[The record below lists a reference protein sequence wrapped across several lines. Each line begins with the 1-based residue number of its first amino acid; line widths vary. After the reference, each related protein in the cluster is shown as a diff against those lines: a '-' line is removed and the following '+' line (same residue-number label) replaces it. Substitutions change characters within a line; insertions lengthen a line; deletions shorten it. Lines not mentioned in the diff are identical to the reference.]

1 MRPGSLYISVLI
13 FACAGCSNPSISR
26 FDVTPPVLCDGEK
39 AIVTWDAKGETALA
53 VQEEASE
60 VGASNCVASGQ
71 QTLALT
77 LAAHSSSDEVER
89 RAELVELQPN
99 ATEPIA
105 LRTNA
110 IKATEVV
117 ASGDKN
123 PALWH
128 KSVEVATISAC
139 QNRPI
144 TVQHDGKSAIVAP
157 GNEPSGAL
165 AGTPLSGRWEL
176 RSTLTDAEMKTPSL
190 RPKEL
195 TVMATLRCRK

>member
-13 FACAGCSNPSISR
+13 FAWTGCSNPSISR

-77 LAAHSSSDEVER
+77 LAAHSGSDEVER

-105 LRTNA
+105 LRTNEIEA
-110 IKATEVV
+110 AEVV
-117 ASGDKN
+117 ASGD
-123 PALWH
+123 
-128 KSVEVATISAC
+128 
-139 QNRPI
+139 
-144 TVQHDGKSAIVAP
+144 
-157 GNEPSGAL
+157 
-165 AGTPLSGRWEL
+165 
-176 RSTLTDAEMKTPSL
+176 
-190 RPKEL
+190 
-195 TVMATLRCRK
+195 

>member
-77 LAAHSSSDEVER
+77 LAAHSGSDEVER
-89 RAELVELQPN
+89 RVELVELQPN

-110 IKATEVV
+110 IEATEVV

-144 TVQHDGKSAIVAP
+144 TVQHDG
-157 GNEPSGAL
+157 
-165 AGTPLSGRWEL
+165 
-176 RSTLTDAEMKTPSL
+176 PSL
-190 RPKEL
+190 PPQVTPNGESEKTE
-195 TVMATLRCRK
+195 TLLLLLLEVRRGERLHGLRVGAN